1 MRPGEEKSIKEI
13 LIRGLTGTSRP
24 FIRRHRRR
32 SSTTMLCAGQQAPQ
46 AIGVHRDTPNN
57 PADTNF
63 PIDRGARPSAVVRRN
78 SVLPEVRGELL
89 EPREPALEK

>member
-63 PIDRGARPSAVVRRN
+63 PIDRGPGPPLLCGNVRN
-78 SVLPEVRGELL
+78 SHHR
-89 EPREPALEK
+89 